1 MAGLLEATDQSF
13 ESEVLKADVPVL
25 VDFWAPWCMP
35 CRMQAP
41 ILETVQEKLGDKV
54 KIVKINTD
62 ENTQTAQQFK
72 IMSIPTLMIFKG
84 GEVFDQMVGVQ
95 NEDTLVQK
103 LTSAAG

>member
-13 ESEVLKADVPVL
+13 DSEVLKSDVPVL

-41 ILETVQEKLGDKV
+41 ILETVQEKLGEKA

-95 NEDTLVQK
+95 NEETLLEK